1 MAKSSTTFEKG
12 QSGNPNGRP
21 KTVALL
27 ADLAREHTAEAIQ
40 TLVQLMKTGAGN
52 VRVMAANAILDRGWG
67 KPAQTITA
75 TVNEKR
81 SALDWTTDELVT
93 YISER
98 RAARERVIKKDAN
111 DTEPDSVPENPF
123 ADSRASTH
131 KWSLVKSG
139 WSLSA
144 LPPKAGICQRI
155 EHVCF
160 VP

>member
-1 MAKSSTTFEKG
+1 MAKSSTTFKKG

-67 KPAQTITA
+67 KPAQTITT

-81 SALDWTTDELVT
+81 SALDLTTDELVT

-98 RAARERVIKKDAN
+98 RAAREWVTKKDAS
-111 DTEPDSVPENPF
+111 DTEPDSVPENTFEPK
-123 ADSRASTH
+123 RAAEDRSIT
-131 KWSLVKSG
+131 
-139 WSLSA
+139 
-144 LPPKAGICQRI
+144 R
-155 EHVCF
+155 
-160 VP
+160 